1 MGRSHFCP
9 EVNLMFWSI
18 NESLLRSVAPYL
30 LTMLVLALYGRRL
43 MSVMAQARMGQARLQ
58 PESAVSDQGGASAV
72 EMVMLLPL
80 LLALLLT
87 ILQVAL
93 IVQAKFVVN
102 YAAFCAA
109 RSAIV
114 AIPSKVQ
121 GAGGVEERNRLNLHS
136 NSSPK
141 MGMIHRAA
149 ALPCVAISPVWSTG
163 ILLATLAPLKPE
175 VAVQMEELAL
185 LFPASREDTNISQQ
199 LVARAHYA
207 FDPAN
212 TRVEIFGEGGDQ
224 SGSFGEQALVRV
236 RVTFRYYLTVPF
248 ANRLFGT
255 SYYGIKIL
263 NGFGLLNQ
271 SGLYAP
277 ITEEYTMVNEGEPPF
292 PRKQDPGE
300 VDFKVGG

>member
-1 MGRSHFCP
+1 
-9 EVNLMFWSI
+9 MFSSI

-30 LTMLVLALYGRRL
+30 LTAIVLALYGWRL
-43 MSVMAQARMGQARLQ
+43 MSVMAQSRTEQSRLR
-58 PESAVSDQGGASAV
+58 PEPAVSGQSGASAV
-72 EMVMLLPL
+72 EMMLLLPL

-93 IVQAKFVVN
+93 LVQAKFVVN

-121 GAGGVEERNRLNLHS
+121 GSGGTEERNRINLKS
-136 NSSPK
+136 DDSPK
-141 MGMIHRAA
+141 MEMIRRAA

-163 ILLATLAPLKPE
+163 LLLSTLAPLKPE
-175 VAVQMEELAL
+175 LAVPMEELAL
-185 LFPASREDTNISQQ
+185 LFPASREEMNISQQ
-199 LVARAHYA
+199 LVGRAHYA
-207 FDPAN
+207 FNPSN
-212 TRVEIFGEGGDQ
+212 IRVEVFGEGGDQ
-224 SGSFGEQALVRV
+224 SGSFGEQSMVRV

-255 SYYGIKIL
+255 SYYGTKFL
-263 NGFGLLNQ
+263 SGFGLLNQ

-300 VDFKVGG
+300 VDLRVGG

>member
-1 MGRSHFCP
+1 M
-9 EVNLMFWSI
+9 LWSI
-18 NESLLRSVAPYL
+18 NESFLRSAAPYF
-30 LTMLVLALYGRRL
+30 LTTLVLVLYAWRL
-43 MSVMAQARMGQARLQ
+43 MSVMAQARMEQARRHSE
-58 PESAVSDQGGASAV
+58 PVASDQSGASAV
-72 EMVMLLPL
+72 EMVLLLPL

-121 GAGGVEERNRLNLHS
+121 GAGGVEERNRINLQS
-136 NSSPK
+136 NNSPK
-141 MGMIHRAA
+141 MAMIHRAA
-149 ALPCVAISPVWSTG
+149 ALPCVAISPAWSSG
-163 ILLATLAPLKPE
+163 IMLATLAPLKPE
-175 VAVQMEELAL
+175 LAVPMEQLAL
-185 LFPASREDTNISQQ
+185 MFPASREETNISQQ

-207 FDPAN
+207 FNTAN

-224 SGSFGEQALVRV
+224 SGSFGEQGLVRV

-255 SYYGIKIL
+255 SYYGIKFF

-292 PRKQDPGE
+292 PRRQDPGE
-300 VDFKVGG
+300 IDFKVGG

>member
-1 MGRSHFCP
+1 
-9 EVNLMFWSI
+9 MFWSI
-18 NESLLRSVAPYL
+18 NESLLRSVTPYL
-30 LTMLVLALYGRRL
+30 LTTLALALYGRRL
-43 MSVMAQARMGQARLQ
+43 MIVMAQARTAQARRR
-58 PESAVSDQGGASAV
+58 PESAASDQSGASAV
-72 EMVMLLPL
+72 EMTLLLPL

-114 AIPSKVQ
+114 AIPSKAQ
-121 GAGGVEERNRLNLHS
+121 GSGGVEERNRLNLRS
-136 NSSPK
+136 DNSPK
-141 MGMIHRAA
+141 MAMIRRAA

-163 ILLATLAPLKPE
+163 VMLATLAPPKPE
-175 VAVQMEELAL
+175 VVVPMEELAL
-185 LFPASREDTNISQQ
+185 LFPASREGDNVSRQ

-207 FDPAN
+207 FNTAN

-224 SGSFGEQALVRV
+224 SGSFGEQALVRT

-255 SYYGIKIL
+255 SYYGIKFL

-277 ITEEYTMVNEGEPPF
+277 ITEEYTLVNEGERPF
-292 PRKQDPGE
+292 PPKQDPGE

>member
-1 MGRSHFCP
+1 M
-9 EVNLMFWSI
+9 LWSI
-18 NESLLRSVAPYL
+18 NESLLRSIAPYL
-30 LTMLVLALYGRRL
+30 LTAFVLAVYGWRL
-43 MSVMAQARMGQARLQ
+43 MRVMARARVEQAQLRPEPAAGGQ
-58 PESAVSDQGGASAV
+58 SGASAA

-102 YAAFCAA
+102 YAAFAAA

-114 AIPSKVQ
+114 VIPAKVR
-121 GAGGVEERNRLNLHS
+121 GAGGMEERNRINRQS
-136 NSSPK
+136 NDSAK
-141 MGMIHRAA
+141 MAMIHRAA

-163 ILLATLAPLKPE
+163 VMLATLAPLKPE
-175 VAVQMEELAL
+175 LVVPMEQLAL
-185 LFPASREDTNISQQ
+185 MFPAGREETNISQQ
-199 LVARAHYA
+199 LVSRAHYA
-207 FDPAN
+207 FNPNN
-212 TRVEIFGEGGDQ
+212 TRVEIFGEGGSQ
-224 SGSFGEQALVRV
+224 NGSFGEQELIRV

-255 SYYGIKIL
+255 SYYGTGFL

-277 ITEEYTMVNEGEPPF
+277 IAEEYTLVNEGEPPF
-292 PRKQDPGE
+292 PDEQDPGE
-300 VDFKVGG
+300 IDIKVGG

>member
-1 MGRSHFCP
+1 
-9 EVNLMFWSI
+9 MFWSI
-18 NESLLRSVAPYL
+18 NGSLLRSVAPYL
-30 LTMLVLALYGRRL
+30 LTTLVLALYAWRL
-43 MSVMAQARMGQARLQ
+43 VSVMAQARMEQAQRQ
-58 PESAVSDQGGASAV
+58 SEPAGSDQSGASAV
-72 EMVMLLPL
+72 EMALLLPL

-121 GAGGVEERNRLNLHS
+121 GSGRVEERNRLNLQS
-136 NSSPK
+136 NDSPK
-141 MGMIHRAA
+141 MTMIHRAA
-149 ALPCVAISPVWSTG
+149 ALPCVAISPAWSTG

-175 VAVQMEELAL
+175 VALPMEELAL
-185 LFPASREDTNISQQ
+185 MFPASREETNISQQ

-207 FDPAN
+207 FNTSN

-224 SGSFGEQALVRV
+224 SGSFGEQDLVRV

-255 SYYGIKIL
+255 SYYGTKFL
-263 NGFGLLNQ
+263 DGFGLLNQ

-277 ITEEYTMVNEGEPPF
+277 ITEEYTLVNEGERPF
-292 PRKQDPGE
+292 PPNQDPGE

>member
-1 MGRSHFCP
+1 MS
-9 EVNLMFWSI
+9 WSI
-18 NESLLRSVAPYL
+18 SESLFRSVAPYL
-30 LTMLVLALYGRRL
+30 LMSFVLTLYGWRL
-43 MSVMAQARMGQARLQ
+43 MRVMAQARGEQVKWQ
-58 PESAVSDQGGASAV
+58 PEPAAGDESGASAV
-72 EMVMLLPL
+72 EMTLLLPL

-87 ILQVAL
+87 ILQIAL
-93 IVQAKFVVN
+93 LVQAKFVVN

-121 GAGGVEERNRLNLHS
+121 GAGGVEERNRINLQ
-136 NSSPK
+136 NNDAPK
-141 MGMIHRAA
+141 MTMIQRAA

-163 ILLATLAPLKPE
+163 ILLATLAQPKPE
-175 VAVQMEELAL
+175 VAVPMEELAL

-207 FDPAN
+207 FNPAN
-212 TRVEIFGEGGDQ
+212 TSVEIFGEGGNQ
-224 SGSFGEQALVRV
+224 SGSFGEQELVRV

-255 SYYGIKIL
+255 SYYGIKFL
-263 NGFGLLNQ
+263 DGFGLLNQ

-300 VDFKVGG
+300 IDLRVGG

>member
-1 MGRSHFCP
+1 MI
-9 EVNLMFWSI
+9 WSI
-18 NESLLRSVAPYL
+18 NESLLRSVAPYV
-30 LTMLVLALYGRRL
+30 LTTLVLVIYGWRF
-43 MSVMAQARMGQARLQ
+43 MSVMTQARIEQAERR
-58 PESAVSDQGGASAV
+58 PEDAASGQGGASAV
-72 EMVMLLPL
+72 EMVLLLPL

-114 AIPSKVQ
+114 TIPAKVQ
-121 GAGGVEERNRLNLHS
+121 GVGGVEERNRLNLRS
-136 NSSPK
+136 NDSPK

-149 ALPCVAISPVWSTG
+149 ALPCVAISPAWSTG

-175 VAVQMEELAL
+175 TAVPMEELAL
-185 LFPASREDTNISQQ
+185 MFPASREETNISQQ

-207 FDPAN
+207 FNTTN
-212 TRVEIFGEGGDQ
+212 TRVEIFGEGGNQ
-224 SGSFGEQALVRV
+224 SGTFGEQELVRV

-255 SYYGIKIL
+255 SYYGIKFL
-263 NGFGLLNQ
+263 SGFGLINQ

-277 ITEEYTMVNEGEPPF
+277 ITEEYTLVNEGEIPF
-292 PRKQDPGE
+292 PARQDPGE
-300 VDFKVGG
+300 IDLKVGG